1 MTLLLIATGVMAL
14 IGGLIWI
21 ANNMGGGGSSRKD
34 TSGDGGSVFA
44 DGSSSGPDHGRG
56 CGQGDPGGDGGGDS
70 GGGD

>member
-21 ANNMGGGGSSRKD
+21 ANNMGRGGSSRKD
-34 TSGDGGSVFA
+34 TSGDGGGVFA
-44 DGSSSGPDHGRG
+44 DGSSSGPHHGRG

>member
-21 ANNMGGGGSSRKD
+21 ANNMGRGGSSRKD

-44 DGSSSGPDHGRG
+44 DGSSSGPHHGRG
-56 CGQGDPGGDGGGDS
+56 GGQGDPGGDGGGDS